1 MAIIFHKGHNE
12 ILDSLDCFY
21 SVTGKCYINTRELYE
36 CLSKYNLS
44 LNEIRETIET
54 SVGICLFQVSPDVYK
69 FKPRVM
75 RNGIN
80 YSMRNDVSN
89 EIRKLISNI
98 QLLGRDNASLLDE
111 KDKVYL
117 QNVITIM

>member
-1 MAIIFHKGHNE
+1 VLGFV
-12 ILDSLDCFY
+12 F
-21 SVTGKCYINTRELYE
+21 
-36 CLSKYNLS
+36 
-44 LNEIRETIET
+44 
-54 SVGICLFQVSPDVYK
+54 FQVSPDVYK

-80 YSMRNDVSN
+80 YSMRNDVIN

-98 QLLGRDNASLLDE
+98 QLLGSDNASILDE

-117 QNVITIM
+117 QNVIVVLNTVANIK